1 MTNYVWSATDK
12 SGKKVIKEIE
22 AATAEDAQFV
32 LLAQGFSN
40 LQLKEDDVGSAV
52 VAGFSKRQNASGQT
66 IKVTAAERLKHRDD
80 PTATFWDA
88 LRKGVGRN
96 FLVFLALIFFIA
108 YAGIRQEWMYFL
120 LYAVALLMWLAFI
133 LFAGVPSVFYRQLI
147 KDSDWSQ
154 WNRVLLLVDMLRM
167 IGRFSAVTVPAT
179 ELTRNRTK
187 ALAGLGRLDEAL
199 AEYSHCEGRPDCPT
213 WLYKLF
219 VASLY
224 TTAKQQDKAIEFN
237 LASIAAKPTST
248 AWINLANRY
257 ARYKCD
263 PVKARAAMAE
273 ADKSPLADM
282 AKPFR
287 IRCLGIIAYL
297 EGDFAAAKC
306 DLEIAIELV
315 EKAKGRPYRD
325 GHLSIARAYL
335 CCVLARQGDLV
346 DAKKQFA
353 LSKAYLVATD
363 EAELLAECRKLC
375 NEK

>member
-1 MTNYVWSATDK
+1 MP
-12 SGKKVIKEIE
+12 
-22 AATAEDAQFV
+22 AALFHQQHQPVFKFGDV
-32 LLAQGFSN
+32 LIVSPFCPQ
-40 LQLKEDDVGSAV
+40 
-52 VAGFSKRQNASGQT
+52 
-66 IKVTAAERLKHRDD
+66 I
-80 PTATFWDA
+80 
-88 LRKGVGRN
+88 
-96 FLVFLALIFFIA
+96 
-108 YAGIRQEWMYFL
+108 
-120 LYAVALLMWLAFI
+120 
-133 LFAGVPSVFYRQLI
+133 
-147 KDSDWSQ
+147 
-154 WNRVLLLVDMLRM
+154 
-167 IGRFSAVTVPAT
+167 SAVTVPAT

-248 AWINLANRY
+248 AWIDLANRY

-273 ADKSPLADM
+273 ADKSPVADM